1 LRWFNIDLPFYFARV
16 WTDRFFDAAI
26 LPVIHLAISIRTTA
40 FIQSTPPLREGRYFA
55 LMLLRFVAEIILHR
69 NNTFVKHF
77 FIVVEIFL
85 S

>member
-1 LRWFNIDLPFYFARV
+1 MDTYLPEWECPGLARGSVFAASRRKG
-16 WTDRFFDAAI
+16 TPAGRF
-26 LPVIHLAISIRTTA
+26 L
-40 FIQSTPPLREGRYFA
+40 FA